1 LKTVFGLCIGNQ
13 FDNTT
18 LAKREEKKTLEKGGE
33 RSENNKTKLMYL
45 KKKEYNDQKNPN
57 SH

>member
-1 LKTVFGLCIGNQ
+1 MIPHWQ
-13 FDNTT
+13 
-18 LAKREEKKTLEKGGE
+18 REKKKKTLEKGGE